1 MSETTVCPVCG
12 REYEPEYEN
21 REDAPPRS
29 IGREQHQTGICSD
42 GCWDGFMP
50 IADGGTEQD
59 TDALD
64 VGELAEDREQ
74 TRDQQDT
81 VVVVNWPGTA
91 TREHTIEA
99 TGRTVYSHNQQYG
112 YPPDAE
118 VVEAA
123 YVSDMDASL
132 SSNWRDVGGGLAEL
146 VRQCDVS
153 TYSFPAPRL
162 ARVVEEVSD
171 E

>member
-1 MSETTVCPVCG
+1 MSETTICPVCG

-42 GCWDGFMP
+42 GCWDEFMP
-50 IADGGTEQD
+50 LADGGRVQLD
-59 TDALD
+59 T
-64 VGELAEDREQ
+64 GELAEDREQ
-74 TRDQQDT
+74 TRDQQDPM
-81 VVVVNWPGTA
+81 VVVSRPGSVA
-91 TREHTIEA
+91 HRHTIEA

-112 YPPDAE
+112 YSPDAE
-118 VVEAA
+118 VVEVA
-123 YVSDMDASL
+123 YVSDMDAAMLGDSWRSAAGAGL
-132 SSNWRDVGGGLAEL
+132 SEL
-146 VRQCDVS
+146 VRQADVS

-162 ARVVEEVSD
+162 ARVEEEEESD